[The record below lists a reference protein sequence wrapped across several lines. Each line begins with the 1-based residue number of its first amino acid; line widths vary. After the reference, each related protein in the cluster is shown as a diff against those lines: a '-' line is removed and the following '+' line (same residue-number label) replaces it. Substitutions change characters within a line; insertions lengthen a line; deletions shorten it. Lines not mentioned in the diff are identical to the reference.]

1 MACLRAS
8 HKLEPAGE
16 LEGYSKAL
24 GVQGHSDSYGKAYG
38 RLASLP
44 RWGLWMEGDHTGMP
58 GVEGVH
64 LALVGNSELTTGG
77 NYEHFVAD
85 SLKHFV
91 ADNSGQIMVNS

>member
-38 RLASLP
+38 QLASLP
-44 RWGLWMEGDHTGMP
+44 RWGLWVEGDHTGKL
-58 GVEGVH
+58 GVVGIH
-64 LALVGNSELTTGG
+64 HALVGNSELSTVG

-85 SLKHFV
+85 S
-91 ADNSGQIMVNS
+91 SGQIMVDS